1 MDLDP
6 DPGYFQG
13 SKNLADPDL
22 IDWLIG
28 RPIYWLIDGY
38 KGRLH
43 ASWGGSG
50 STEGI
55 KIKGRR
61 EETSQNKETKKIF
74 GKGERF
80 VNSVV
85 FTSHHIIW
93 QGGLTFF
100 LRNKEYK
107 EGVKYL
113 VS

>member
-1 MDLDP
+1 MIDWFPDMINDWLIDYQTIWMIDWLNDWLTDWLIDLIDW
-6 DPGYFQG
+6 
-13 SKNLADPDL
+13 L

-28 RPIYWLIDGY
+28 RTISWLIDRY

-43 ASWGGSG
+43 ASWGGGG

-80 VNSVV
+80 V
-85 FTSHHIIW
+85 
-93 QGGLTFF
+93 
-100 LRNKEYK
+100 
-107 EGVKYL
+107 
-113 VS
+113 